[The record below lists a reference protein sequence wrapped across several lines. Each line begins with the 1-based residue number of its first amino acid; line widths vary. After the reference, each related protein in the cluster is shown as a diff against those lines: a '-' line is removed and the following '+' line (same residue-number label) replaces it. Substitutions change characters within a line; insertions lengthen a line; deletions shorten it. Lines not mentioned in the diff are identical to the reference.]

1 MLIYFYLHRWPSH
14 FFHWA
19 ICYNTL
25 FSCWF
30 SISVEISWLK
40 NPLCDLIITVIL
52 TLVIKKKVRRVLF
65 GSIKCDSRCCLKEII
80 KWRSD
85 NMCEGIFLRVF
96 VNFWFL
102 NAAFRLGKNSSVFV
116 KIILTAICWVNCQ
129 DMFST
134 GGCINLLQLPL

>member
-1 MLIYFYLHRWPSH
+1 MAIS

-30 SISVEISWLK
+30 SVSVEISWLK
-40 NPLCDLIITVIL
+40 KPFVWFNNYSNFNLSN
-52 TLVIKKKVRRVLF
+52 KKKVRRVLF

-102 NAAFRLGKNSSVFV
+102 NVAFRLGKNSSVFV